1 MERESN
7 MRYAAGEA
15 SREPDTPTG
24 ISIGL
29 GCVVVVAA
37 ALVAALVPASAGG
50 VRLGVLAVAL
60 AGFAAVA
67 VDPSAA
73 AFVTVTGFLV
83 FDGFLV
89 NRLGQ
94 LSWHGADDLHRLELL
109 AVASLLGH
117 GVGTAYRWVVERRRY
132 APVER
137 WANRGPAAE
146 ATPEEADPLA
156 MVDEKGWH
164 GA

>member
-1 MERESN
+1 MAHGLGLRGAPRLIRRSAAGAPSRSPRIKSTNVVIARGRQGGAGQGKAMERESN

-83 FDGFLV
+83 FDGFL
-89 NRLGQ
+89 
-94 LSWHGADDLHRLELL
+94 
-109 AVASLLGH
+109 
-117 GVGTAYRWVVERRRY
+117 
-132 APVER
+132 
-137 WANRGPAAE
+137 
-146 ATPEEADPLA
+146 
-156 MVDEKGWH
+156 
-164 GA
+164 